1 MEAGS
6 TPTSSASPT
15 SGFIQLQDDWSALGP
30 LPVHERSRP
39 GLLQVVDDDDQGDEE
54 PKRVAR
60 ST

>member
-6 TPTSSASPT
+6 NPTSSASPT

-54 PKRVAR
+54 P
-60 ST
+60 SG